1 MNNSEIMLSCEHL
14 SFRYGA
20 KEEPVFSDLSL
31 TVKKG
36 ETVLLMGASG
46 CGKSTLAYCL
56 SGLYPE
62 YAGELTGEIY
72 LEGKPLSEYGPAA
85 RAQTASILFQ
95 NPDNQF
101 CMDRVDHEV
110 LFALENINYQ
120 GDLRER
126 TRELLMQVG
135 LEDVASRPIYT
146 LSGGM
151 KQKLALCTAL
161 ATGARM
167 LILDEPFANLD
178 PASCASMAAL
188 LRKMNEEGLTLLVVD
203 HRSDWWRPF
212 LSRIVLYKDSGNLD
226 ENSILPEELEA
237 RREEFAARGLFMGSE
252 WLNGRR
258 PPVVPDDAAPMVEAK
273 NLTLLHERKP
283 FLTNLSFRMDKGS
296 VTALV
301 GSCGSGKTTLLQAI
315 AGVGR
320 YKGSLVTGGKAG
332 LVFQNPRFQF
342 LSTSVEEEV
351 LTTLR
356 AAKKGTEEERLKQEA
371 EELLSEFGLLEWK
384 TASPYALSQGQQ
396 RRLALLAMM
405 AGDCPLMLLDEPT
418 YAQDERSTQFILDL
432 LERRVAEGMTVIMAT
447 HDLELA
453 KACANQILL
462 LEDGELKSLEPE
474 EAGKYLLEA
483 YSKETPE
490 EVQKRRTQR

>member
-1 MNNSEIMLSCEHL
+1 
-14 SFRYGA
+14 
-20 KEEPVFSDLSL
+20 
-31 TVKKG
+31 
-36 ETVLLMGASG
+36 VLLMGASG

-62 YAGELTGEIY
+62 YAGELTGEIL
-72 LEGKPLSEYGPAA
+72 LEGEPLAEYGPAR

-120 GDLRER
+120 GDLRAR
-126 TRELLMQVG
+126 TRELLLQVG
-135 LEDVASRPIYT
+135 LENAASSPIYT

-161 ATGARM
+161 ATGAKL

-178 PASCASMAAL
+178 PAAGASLSRL
-188 LRKMNEEGLTLLVVD
+188 LMRMNRQGLTLLVVD
-203 HRSDWWRPF
+203 HRLDWWRPF

-226 ENSILPEELEA
+226 ENSICPEEFEA
-237 RREEFAARGLFMGSE
+237 KQEEFTSRGLFFGSG
-252 WLNGRR
+252 WLKGRR
-258 PPVVPDDAAPMVEAK
+258 PPELTPGQPPMVEAK
-273 NLTLLHERKP
+273 DLTLLHERKP
-283 FLTNLSFRMDKGS
+283 FLTGLSFCVERGS
-296 VTALV
+296 ITALM
-301 GSCGSGKTTLLQAI
+301 GSCGSGKTTLLQAV

-320 YKGSLVTGGKAG
+320 HRGSLVTGGRAG

-356 AAKKGTEEERLKQEA
+356 AARKRAAGKKTDEEALRQEA
-371 EELLSEFGLLEWK
+371 DALLAEFGLLNRK

-396 RRLALLAMM
+396 RRLALLAML

-418 YAQDERSTQFILDL
+418 YAQDERSTQLILDL
-432 LERRVAEGMTVIMAT
+432 LERRVAEGLTVIMAT

-453 KACANQILL
+453 RACANQILL
-462 LEDGELKSLEPE
+462 LEDGRLKALSPE
-474 EAGKYLLEA
+474 EAEEYAAKMQEGRRENEK
-483 YSKETPE
+483 PE
-490 EVQKRRTQR
+490 SGI